1 MNRPGPVALAF
12 MACLSAAFA
21 ALVWMTATVL
31 RLDAA
36 EADAR
41 RRADLEENVRLAL
54 WRIDSAVTPILTQE
68 NARPIALYV
77 PVERAS
83 ATAGPGM
90 QWPSGA
96 DLHGG
101 GDSYVRFHFQVSPAG
116 ILTSP
121 EFPGA
126 RKDLNAIGDAML
138 ASDVVLLRDLAIL
151 VDRKALLEAAP
162 SVAAPLPPLTLEPW
176 RQTAGAPTQSR
187 GAQDFQARS
196 QSFGAN
202 NALSNN
208 ALMNQS
214 QMVLP
219 GESTNDRT
227 GLMAPVWRRDQLL
240 LVRKASIRGETYLQ
254 GCWLDWP
261 ELARQLAGLVADLLP
276 DARLVPVRED
286 VAEPTRLLASLPA
299 RLEPGAWRD
308 KPNAGMSPLR
318 LSLLAAWACAVLA
331 SAAVAALLVG
341 VVKLS
346 ERRAAFVSAVTH
358 ELRTPL
364 TTFRLYAEM
373 LADGMVSD
381 AAQRQSYLSTLRQEA
396 ERLSRLVENVLAY
409 ARLERGRTRDRLE
422 TVSLDALLSGM
433 EMRLRERAEQAEMEV
448 VIEAGETALQGQLH
462 TDPSAVEQIL
472 FNLVDNACK
481 YAAAATD
488 RRIHVKVRLADGA
501 AWLRI
506 NDHGPG
512 ISTEQARRLFRPFS
526 KSAQDAAQSAPGIGL
541 GLALS
546 RRIARELGGDL
557 RWEPAPSS
565 GACFIV
571 SIPASA

>member
-1 MNRPGPVALAF
+1 MNRPGLVALAF
-12 MACLSAAFA
+12 ILCMMAAFA

-41 RRADLEENVRLAL
+41 RRAEIEENVRLAL

-68 NARPIALYV
+68 NARPIALYISG
-77 PVERAS
+77 ERS
-83 ATAGPGM
+83 SLETGAGPH
-90 QWPSGA
+90 WTPRIVSPA
-96 DLHGG
+96 EWNP
-101 GDSYVRFHFQVSPAG
+101 YVRFHFQVSPAG
-116 ILTSP
+116 VLTSP
-121 EFPGA
+121 EFAGWQ
-126 RKDLNAIGDAML
+126 KDLNTIGDAVL
-138 ASDVVLLRDLAIL
+138 ESNFDLLRDLAIL

-162 SVAAPLPPLTLEPW
+162 SVPAPLAPIMPEPFP
-176 RQTAGAPTQSR
+176 QAAAVPKNSR
-187 GAQDFQARS
+187 GAQEFQARS

-202 NALSNN
+202 NALNNN

-219 GESTNDRT
+219 GEGANDRT
-227 GLMAPVWRRDQLL
+227 GLMAPVWIGDQLL

-254 GCWLDWP
+254 GCWLDWS

-286 VAEPTRLLASLPA
+286 AAEPSRLLASLPA

-308 KPNAGMSPLR
+308 EPNAGISPLR

-331 SAAVAALLVG
+331 SAAVAALLIG

-346 ERRAAFVSAVTH
+346 ERRASFVSAVTH

-364 TTFRLYAEM
+364 TTFRLYTEL
-373 LADGMVSD
+373 LADGMIAD
-381 AAQRQSYLSTLRQEA
+381 AAQRQRYLTTLRQEA

-409 ARLERGRTRDRLE
+409 ARLERGRSQERRA

-433 EMRLRERAEQAEMEV
+433 ETRLRERAEQAEMELV
-448 VIEAGETALQGQLH
+448 VEADETALQGQLH
-462 TDPSAVEQIL
+462 TDPSAAEQIL

-488 RRIHVKVRLADGA
+488 RRIHVQVRLADGA
-501 AWLRI
+501 AWLRVS
-506 NDHGPG
+506 DHGPG
-512 ISTEQARRLFRPFS
+512 ISTDQARRLFRPFS

-557 RWEPAPSS
+557 RWEPAAAS
-565 GACFIV
+565 GACFVV
-571 SIPASA
+571 SIPACA